1 MEEIV
6 ISDDKSLL
14 DREVIYRFLASSYWA
29 NKRRRETINQ
39 SIEQS
44 ICYGVYDGGRQIG
57 FARIVTD
64 EATMYWL
71 CDVFIDEH
79 YRGKGIGMQLIDEI
93 VHSDKLA
100 HLFGYLGTKDAHDFY
115 QAFDFQLEEE
125 KVMTRIPNFPRNK
138 M

>member
-29 NKRRRETINQ
+29 NKRRRETINK
-39 SIEQS
+39 SI
-44 ICYGVYDGGRQIG
+44 GVYDGKKQIG

-64 EATMYWL
+64 EATMYGL
-71 CDVFIDEH
+71 CDVFIDEQ
-79 YRGKGIGMQLIDEI
+79 YRGKGIGKQLIDSI
-93 VHSDKLA
+93 VHSEKLS
-100 HLFGYLGTKDAHDFY
+100 HLFGFLGTKDAHDFY
-115 QAFDFQLEEE
+115 HVFDFQIEEE
-125 KVMTRIPNFPRNK
+125 KVMARIPDFLSNK